1 MIARPAEVLLAP
13 DEPPPFERLPGGG
26 SRPIVV
32 VCDHASNRIPRAL
45 AGLGLPEAKLGEHIA
60 YDIGAAGVARA
71 LAACFG
77 APAVLGGYS
86 RLVVDLNRNL
96 RDPSAMPAISDGTLV
111 PGNLGLDAD
120 ARAVRVDE
128 IYAPYHEAVADLLES
143 RSADG
148 RTPLLVAV
156 HSFTPTNHG
165 VRRPWHFGVLWDK
178 DPRLAIPLMQG
189 LRARGDVVVGDN
201 EPYSGRHP
209 ADYTIDHHAEPA
221 GIAHAAIEI
230 RQDLITDEPGQRSV
244 AERLAAAL
252 APLVDDASLYR
263 PHPHA
268 HEWSRH
274 A

>member
-1 MIARPAEVLLAP
+1 MIERSASVLLAP
-13 DEPPPFERLPGGG
+13 DEPAPFERLPGDS

-32 VCDHASNRIPRAL
+32 VCDHAANRIPRAL
-45 AGLGLPEAKLGEHIA
+45 GRLGLPASKLAEHIA

-77 APAVLGGYS
+77 APAILGGYS
-86 RLVVDLNRNL
+86 RLVVDLNRSL

-111 PGNLGLDAD
+111 PGNIGLSAD
-120 ARAVRVDE
+120 ERAARVDE
-128 IYAPYHEAVADLLES
+128 LYAPYHRAVESLLET
-143 RSADG
+143 RTDAE
-148 RTPLLVAV
+148 RTPILIAV

-165 VRRPWHFGVLWDK
+165 VRRPWDYGVLWDK

-230 RQDLITDEPGQRSV
+230 RQDLIADEAGQRAA

-252 APLVDDASLYR
+252 APLVDDARLYR
-263 PHPHA
+263 RAAHA
-268 HEWSRH
+268 GGRR

>member
-1 MIARPAEVLLAP
+1 MLERPAEVLLAP

-111 PGNLGLDAD
+111 PGNLSLDAD

-128 IYAPYHEAVADLLES
+128 IYAPYHAAVADLLES
-143 RSADG
+143 RSAGG

-178 DPRLAIPLMQG
+178 DPRLAIPFMRG